1 MARGVNKVILIGNL
15 GQDPEVRFTP
25 SGSAVCNLNLAT
37 TDTWNDR
44 QSGQRQER
52 TEWHR
57 VVMFNKLAEI
67 AQQYV
72 KKGSRLY
79 IEGRLQTRKWQDQ
92 NGNDRYSTEIVAN
105 DMQMLDTRGEGGG
118 GGGFSGGGRPQQ
130 APQQGGQYGGQ
141 QQAAAAPQ
149 QGGQFGGQ
157 PPAPQ
162 QGASGSTSVVSRRP
176 RTHSGSATSLLNRT
190 RRTTISARR
199 RLAALTI
206 SMMRFRSDHQLH
218 GHPYCLEPPLSG
230 GFSFLEAKE
239 TSRGIEGAA

>member
-57 VVMFNKLAEI
+57 VVMFNKLAEV

-118 GGGFSGGGRPQQ
+118 GNFSGGGRPQQ
-130 APQQGGQYGGQ
+130 APPQQGGNFGGQ
-141 QQAAAAPQ
+141 QPAQQQGGNSGGQQSAPQ
-149 QGGQFGGQ
+149 QGNGFGGQ
-157 PPAPQ
+157 QSSSPAQPASQQNNNFGAPPA
-162 QGASGSTSVVSRRP
+162 GSFDDFDDEIP
-176 RTHSGSATSLLNRT
+176 
-190 RRTTISARR
+190 
-199 RLAALTI
+199 
-206 SMMRFRSDHQLH
+206 F
-218 GHPYCLEPPLSG
+218 
-230 GFSFLEAKE
+230 
-239 TSRGIEGAA
+239 